1 MGKCRCSSMKHG
13 RQIQGNDGVP
23 TLYGKIFDQVRML
36 HAGVIDQDID
46 SPQHRDRSF
55 DKRSCGFRLAK
66 VGINVVRLDG
76 ELKLDIDTLF
86 LDCRR
91 IAEPVYHHISTVRS
105 QFPGDAQSNSTGR
118 PRYNRAFAV
127 EHALFLV
134 CVIQFAVRSE
144 EHTSELQSRENLV
157 CRLLLEKKKEK

>member
-1 MGKCRCSSMKHG
+1 
-13 RQIQGNDGVP
+13 
-23 TLYGKIFDQVRML
+23 
-36 HAGVIDQDID
+36 

-55 DKRSCGFRLAK
+55 DKRSRGFRLAK

-127 EHALFLV
+127 EHALFLG
-134 CVIQFAVRSE
+134 CVIQFAVAQPEAKRRCRSVNAQALRLVAA
-144 EHTSELQSRENLV
+144 TSKGSLPDQPPHAVFFVKLDFQTLNGS
-157 CRLLLEKKKEK
+157 